1 MVASE
6 LLEVLQFI
14 MSCVRLILLGFDLS
28 PLVLNTVN
36 SWEVLQDNCNHNYA
50 TYSACSITFFQADLM
65 LAMFFSAAFSA
76 IKMCQNLTHSLLH
89 SSGFGQEVRAAP
101 HVFDPSLFLHWD
113 LFQKESPG
121 SSERSFL
128 KSLEQFS
135 YGKGLYESLPP
146 PPLVFGVSN
155 CNNLVFLLT

>member
-14 MSCVRLILLGFDLS
+14 MSCVRLILLGFDVS

-36 SWEVLQDNCNHNYA
+36 SWEVLEDNCNHNCA

-76 IKMCQNLTHSLLH
+76 IKMCQHLTHSLLH
-89 SSGFGQEVRAAP
+89 SMDFGQEV
-101 HVFDPSLFLHWD
+101 
-113 LFQKESPG
+113 
-121 SSERSFL
+121 
-128 KSLEQFS
+128 
-135 YGKGLYESLPP
+135 
-146 PPLVFGVSN
+146 
-155 CNNLVFLLT
+155 

>member
-14 MSCVRLILLGFDLS
+14 MSCVRLILLGFDVS

-76 IKMCQNLTHSLLH
+76 IKMC
-89 SSGFGQEVRAAP
+89 
-101 HVFDPSLFLHWD
+101 
-113 LFQKESPG
+113 
-121 SSERSFL
+121 
-128 KSLEQFS
+128 
-135 YGKGLYESLPP
+135 
-146 PPLVFGVSN
+146 
-155 CNNLVFLLT
+155 